1 MAYITKSEARA
12 IGANAT
18 RSGNAQSVLAVTL
31 ESFKED
37 DQFDVFLSHSSDDVE
52 LVLGVMILLQ
62 EQGLKVYVDWIV
74 DTLLERN
81 LVNRNTA
88 SILRNRMKQ
97 SHSLIYLATGNATHS
112 KWMPWELGFFDGFKT
127 DKIAVLPIVGSAN
140 EGFEGQEY
148 LSLYPLVSKDIKN
161 GTTEYV
167 IKEEGVTGI
176 NLKDFA
182 SRTPI
187 VV

>member
-12 IGANAT
+12 AGANAA
-18 RSGNAQSVLAVTL
+18 RFGNAQSVLAVTL
-31 ESFKED
+31 ESYKED

-52 LVLGVMILLQ
+52 LVLGVMSLLR
-62 EQGLKVYVDWIV
+62 EQGLKVYVDWVV

-127 DKIAVLPIVGSAN
+127 DKIAILPVVNTAN
-140 EGFEGQEY
+140 EVFEGQEY
-148 LSLYPLVSKDIKN
+148 LSLYPQVSKETKD
-161 GTTEYV
+161 GATEYV
-167 IKEEGVTGI
+167 VKVDGSNEIH
-176 NLKDFA
+176 LKDFV
-182 SRTPI
+182 SGMPI
-187 VV
+187 LV

>member
-12 IGANAT
+12 AGANAA
-18 RSGNAQSVLAVTL
+18 RFRNAQSVLAVAL
-31 ESFKED
+31 DSYKEN

-52 LVLGVMILLQ
+52 LVLGVMSLLQ
-62 EQGLKVYVDWIV
+62 EQGLKVYVDWVV

-88 SILRNRMKQ
+88 NILRNRMKQ

-127 DKIAVLPIVGSAN
+127 DRIAILPIVNSAN
-140 EGFEGQEY
+140 EAFEGQEY
-148 LSLYPLVSKDIKN
+148 LSLYPKVSKEIKY
-161 GTTEYV
+161 GATEYV
-167 IKEEGVTGI
+167 VKLDDSTEMD
-176 NLKDFA
+176 LKDFI
-182 SRTPI
+182 SGMPI
-187 VV
+187 LV